1 MTSADPTDP
10 AVPTL
15 RIDELSIDF
24 PGAGTVVDSVS
35 FDVRPGEVVALV
47 GESGSGKSVTA
58 KAILGLLPDTATSSG
73 SVQVNGDEVLGLDDA
88 QLRAVRGAR
97 VAMVFQEPG
106 TALNPVEKVGWQ
118 IGEALRAHRRI
129 SRREARARAVELL
142 TLVEIPDPET
152 RVDHYPHQLSG
163 GQRQRVVIALALAN
177 EPDLIIADEP
187 TTALDVT
194 VQAEILTLLHDL
206 RARLGR
212 AVLLITH
219 NMGVVADLADRV
231 IVLRHGV
238 VVESDSADAVFSRPR
253 AAYTKEL
260 LAAVPKLEPAVS
272 AAAPDLSA
280 TDAVVDFAQLVVEY
294 PGRLGQS
301 AFTAIH
307 EVDLSV
313 TRGEVLG
320 LVGESGSGKSTLG
333 RVAVGLMKPKAGRAT
348 VLGQELSSLS
358 RSQLRDVRRRIGMV
372 FQDPA
377 ASLDPLRSVGDAI
390 SEPIEVHGLARGA
403 ELRARVVALLESV
416 HLPASYADRRPVELS
431 GGQRQ
436 RVGLARALALDPE
449 LVVADEPTSAL
460 DVVVQARVLDLFG
473 ELRER
478 FGFACLFI
486 SHDLA
491 VVDRVADRVAVLR
504 EGSVVEV
511 GEPATVLRNP
521 ATEYTRHLID
531 AVPAPDPAIQRR
543 KRARVA

>member
-118 IGEALRAHRRI
+118 IGEALRAHRKI

-272 AAAPDLSA
+272 AAAAGISA